1 MAVSPQQTAVLLFK
15 GKHTNRFDC
24 SMVEGAWG
32 GVEGRSV
39 VSVSASGAG
48 LRVHLCG
55 RGGVVQVIDASY
67 DVICVHNSLCASF
80 CCGS

>member
-1 MAVSPQQTAVLLFK
+1 MAASPQQTAVLHFK

-32 GVEGRSV
+32 GRGGAGVV
-39 VSVSASGAG
+39 VSVNASGDG

-67 DVICVHNSLCASF
+67 DVICVNIS
-80 CCGS
+80 